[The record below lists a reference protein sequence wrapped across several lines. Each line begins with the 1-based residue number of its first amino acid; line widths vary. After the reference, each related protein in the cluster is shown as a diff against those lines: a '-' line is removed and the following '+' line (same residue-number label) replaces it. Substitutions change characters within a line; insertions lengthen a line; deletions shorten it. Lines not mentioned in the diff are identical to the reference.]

1 MPRAMGRNQT
11 SERKAMAKKRARKRR
26 VWNKGLEVGKRDGF
40 TPDQVK
46 RIRGLLADRGV
57 PGLRDLALFSTA
69 IDTMLHGQDLLPL
82 VVGDV
87 QRRDGS
93 IRPVIEVARA
103 RGMPAVRCA
112 LSKASTKALE
122 KWITASGKKRA
133 DYLFHGRGAKGRH
146 PMGQRQL
153 NRLLKLWV
161 VAAGLDPSDYS
172 VESLR
177 RTKAL
182 HILKGTGDLQTV
194 RALLGHAR
202 IESTARYLGLE
213 TNADPIEVRRA
224 ARENSINCRPI
235 PKPWCAGRV
244 DPQPSSPDFAA
255 IANAPAR
262 SIRATS
268 LALSS
273 MCATPRQPQLF
284 GCCLQGFVARPQSG
298 AGCQADRDEQVR
310 ADVSDASPVKLFAL
324 DELKYLNVRGN
335 ARLRQLLEI
344 TENDISTA

>member
-1 MPRAMGRNQT
+1 LCHNWTHAPQQKSHHSITVGTREQHGPAVRHHKHNLPQHLGELTIRGAIGTRRRFMMLPTLPNDARDGESHSRSSSMSRATGRNQT
-11 SERKAMAKKRARKRR
+11 SERKAMAKKRAPKRR

-46 RIRGLLADRGV
+46 RIRGRLTDRGV

-93 IRPVIEVARA
+93 IRPVIEVVRA
-103 RGMPAVRCA
+103 RGMPPVRCA
-112 LSKASTKALE
+112 LSSASTKALE

-133 DYLFHGRGAKGRH
+133 DYLFPGRGVEGRH

-161 VAAGLDPSDYS
+161 VEAGLDPSDYS

-202 IESTARYLGLE
+202 IESTARYLGLK
-213 TNADPIEVRRA
+213 TKADPIEVCRA
-224 ARENSINCRPI
+224 
-235 PKPWCAGRV
+235 
-244 DPQPSSPDFAA
+244 F
-255 IANAPAR
+255 
-262 SIRATS
+262 
-268 LALSS
+268 
-273 MCATPRQPQLF
+273 
-284 GCCLQGFVARPQSG
+284 
-298 AGCQADRDEQVR
+298 
-310 ADVSDASPVKLFAL
+310 
-324 DELKYLNVRGN
+324 
-335 ARLRQLLEI
+335 
-344 TENDISTA
+344 DI